1 MEQRQWNDQKVLV
14 LGTAKSGIAAA
25 WYLASVGAEVTVND
39 GKTPSESDQ
48 ATLASLDVKTV
59 YGEHPLTLLDDIDL
73 IVKNPGIPYH
83 IDLLQEALRRDIPVW
98 TEVELA
104 YQATDATW
112 IAITGSN
119 GKTTTTTLVHEL
131 LKTGTRR
138 VHLAGNIGFPAIEIA
153 CQAKQDDIIVIE
165 LSSFQLM
172 GIEQFRPY
180 TAAFL
185 NLSPAHLDYHGDFQS
200 YGEAKARIF
209 KNMKETDRLVLNAD
223 DVSVNALGK
232 TAEVT
237 PLLFSRRQSA
247 YAEVINDTLTIN
259 GTSILPVDELALGG
273 GHNVEN
279 VLAAL
284 TLVEPF
290 NLALSDVQH
299 VLRTFG
305 GVEHRTQFVGEV
317 AGRKVYNDSKAT
329 NNVAT
334 EAALSGFT
342 APIIW
347 LCGGLERGAD
357 LTPLLDAM
365 KHVKHVIGLGET
377 GHRFGT
383 LASEN
388 GYASTVVE
396 AMDEAVKV
404 AFEVSQPGDIILL
417 SPASASWD
425 QYKTYEERGDH
436 FVRAVHEVGGTTV

>member
-1 MEQRQWNDQKVLV
+1 MEQRQWNNQKVLV

-25 WYLASVGAEVTVND
+25 RYLVEVGADVTVND
-39 GKTPSESDQ
+39 GSMPSEDDQ
-48 ATLASLDVKTV
+48 ATLASLGVKTV
-59 YGEHPLTLLDDIDL
+59 YGEHPLVLLDDVDL
-73 IVKNPGIPYH
+73 IVKNPGIPYR
-83 IDLLQEALRRDIPVW
+83 IDLLQEALKRNIPIW

-104 YQATDATW
+104 YQATEATW
-112 IAITGSN
+112 VAITGSN

-131 LKTGTRR
+131 LKTGKRP

-153 CQAKQDDIIVIE
+153 AQAKKDDIIVIE

-172 GIEQFRPY
+172 GIDQFRPY

-185 NLSPAHLDYHGDFQS
+185 NLSPAHLDYHGDFGS
-200 YGEAKARIF
+200 YGAAKARIF
-209 KNMKETDRLVLNAD
+209 KNMQSSDRLVLNAD
-223 DVSVNALGK
+223 DDSVRELGE
-232 TAEVT
+232 TAHASRLT
-237 PLLFSRRQSA
+237 FSRRQPA
-247 YAEVINDTLTIN
+247 YAEILQDTITLN
-259 GTSILPVDELALGG
+259 GTAILPVSELALGG

-290 NLALSDVQH
+290 ELALRDVQQ

-305 GVEHRTQFVGEV
+305 GVAHRTQYVGEI

-334 EAALSGFT
+334 EAALSGFN
-342 APIIW
+342 APVVW

-357 LTPLLDAM
+357 LTPLLGAM
-365 KHVKHVIGLGET
+365 THVKHVIGLGET
-377 GHRFGT
+377 GHRFGA

-388 GYASTVVE
+388 GYPSTVVE
-396 AMDEAVKV
+396 TMDEAVTA
-404 AFEVSQPGDIILL
+404 AFAISQPGDIILL

-436 FVRAVHEVGGTTV
+436 FVRAVHQVGGTVV

>member
-1 MEQRQWNDQKVLV
+1 VLV

-25 WYLASVGAEVTVND
+25 RYLASVGAEVTVND

-48 ATLASLDVKTV
+48 AVLASLDVKTV
-59 YGEHPLTLLDDIDL
+59 YGEQPLALLDGIDL
-73 IVKNPGIPYH
+73 MVKNPRIPYQ
-83 IDLLQEALRRDIPVW
+83 IDLLQEALRRNIPIW

-131 LKTGTRR
+131 LKTGSRR

-153 CQAKQDDIIVIE
+153 RQAKRADIIVIE
-165 LSSFQLM
+165 LASFQLL
-172 GIEQFRPY
+172 GIDQFRPY

-185 NLSPAHLDYHGDFQS
+185 NLSPAHLEYHGDFES

-209 KNMKETDRLVLNAD
+209 KNMTSSARLILNAD
-223 DVSVNALGK
+223 DASVNELGK
-232 TAEVT
+232 TANVT
-237 PLLFSRRQSA
+237 PLPFSRRQPASA
-247 YAEVINDTLTIN
+247 EIVNDVLKIN
-259 GTSILPVDELALGG
+259 GSSILSVKELALGA
-273 GHNVEN
+273 GHDVEN

-284 TLVEPF
+284 ALVEPF
-290 NLALSDVQH
+290 DLPLANVQH

-305 GVEHRTQFVGEV
+305 GVDHRTQFVGEI

-329 NNVAT
+329 NNVAA

-342 APIIW
+342 ANIIW

-365 KHVKHVIGLGET
+365 KPVKHVIGLGET
-377 GHRFGT
+377 GHGFGT

-388 GYASTVVE
+388 GYSSPVVKT
-396 AMDEAVKV
+396 MDEAVKV